1 MKFFLLF
8 AFSLFL
14 LLSGCTAVT
23 VDPVDSNFDITHV
36 CIKDCPGTCFDRR
49 MLYLI
54 QDGFERHGITTE
66 VFNCDLPSECE
77 YAVTYSCE
85 RAWGM
90 ATYLGHAEIH
100 LYHGK
105 SQIGNAVYH
114 LKGKA
119 GFALNDWENTKSK
132 IDPVIDEL
140 LGGLQ
145 ADD

>member
-1 MKFFLLF
+1 MKSFLLS
-8 AFSLFL
+8 FSLFL
-14 LLSGCTAVT
+14 LLAGCTAAT
-23 VDPVDSNFDITHV
+23 VDPVDGDLNITHV
-36 CIKDCPGTCFDRR
+36 CIKDCPETCFDRR

-54 QDGFERHGITTE
+54 QDGFQRHGITTE
-66 VFNCDLPSECE
+66 VVSCELTSECE
-77 YAVTYSCE
+77 YSLTYSCE

-90 ATYLGHAEIH
+90 ANYLGHTEIQF
-100 LYHGK
+100 YHGK
-105 SQIGNAVYH
+105 SQIGNASYH

-145 ADD
+145 VGD